1 MTSLTLE
8 PGAGLKGYTHL
19 MPNLK
24 DADTHV
30 SFNSLLGQVTAKSGA
45 RIWTQCP
52 ASGMMLLSRPLA
64 FLSGSTTSFNRS
76 TKDTGCSR
84 QPHQARLW
92 SNTALYQYQENAIDF
107 SGI

>member
-1 MTSLTLE
+1 MAMTSLTLE

-45 RIWTQCP
+45 RI
-52 ASGMMLLSRPLA
+52 
-64 FLSGSTTSFNRS
+64 
-76 TKDTGCSR
+76 
-84 QPHQARLW
+84 
-92 SNTALYQYQENAIDF
+92 
-107 SGI
+107 